1 MTITV
6 RPETGQDYRAVENLT
21 REAFWDLYRPGCVEH
36 YIVHQL
42 RTAPSFIKELGLVAY
57 CGEELVGAVFF
68 SKAGI
73 LRLDGTAAPVL
84 SMGPLCVTPT
94 RQKQGIGSRLI
105 TAGLDKARQMGFAGV
120 IIYGSPAY
128 YSRFGFRNAADY
140 RITTA
145 TGDNFA
151 QFMALELNPGSLG
164 GMAGRYQDDPV
175 FDFKADDVDLFDR
188 SFPPKTK
195 HVTATQLFK

>member
-73 LRLDGTAAPVL
+73 LRPDGTATPVL
-84 SMGPLCVTPT
+84 SMGPLCVTPA

-105 TAGLDKARQMGFAGV
+105 TAGLDKSRQLGFAGV